1 MNVTKYNRQ
10 NGRTEKNP
18 NTAFVYLTC
27 VHKVRS
33 KGFFKPRLKHARKR
47 TRSEVVAKGRIV
59 DCTNHCPRA
68 YITNSIIS

>member
-18 NTAFVYLTC
+18 NTAVVYLTC

-47 TRSEVVAKGRIV
+47 T
-59 DCTNHCPRA
+59 
-68 YITNSIIS
+68 

>member
-33 KGFFKPRLKHARKR
+33 KGFFKTKIKARKKKD
-47 TRSEVVAKGRIV
+47 TK
-59 DCTNHCPRA
+59 
-68 YITNSIIS
+68 